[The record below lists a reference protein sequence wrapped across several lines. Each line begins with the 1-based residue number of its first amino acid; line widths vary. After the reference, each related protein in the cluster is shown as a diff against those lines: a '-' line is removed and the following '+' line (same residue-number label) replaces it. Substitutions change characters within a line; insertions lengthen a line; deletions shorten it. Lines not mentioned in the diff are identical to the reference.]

1 MIVLMRE
8 MFLPRAARFAFVVKL
23 ASVLCL
29 GGSPWLGE
37 CIIAARQQHKIS
49 NRVRKYLYE
58 MGGCNG
64 NRGRVKENMNSLER
78 ILSMIRL
85 TETAVPIDKWKRRL
99 PRSL

>member
-8 MFLPRAARFAFVVKL
+8 MFLPRTARFALVVKL
-23 ASVLCL
+23 ASVRCL
-29 GGSPWLGE
+29 DGSPWLTE
-37 CIIAARQQHKIS
+37 CIIAVRQQHKIS

-58 MGGCNG
+58 KSGCNG
-64 NRGRVKENMNSLER
+64 NLGRVKENMNSLER

-85 TETAVPIDKWKRRL
+85 TETAVPIEKWKRRL